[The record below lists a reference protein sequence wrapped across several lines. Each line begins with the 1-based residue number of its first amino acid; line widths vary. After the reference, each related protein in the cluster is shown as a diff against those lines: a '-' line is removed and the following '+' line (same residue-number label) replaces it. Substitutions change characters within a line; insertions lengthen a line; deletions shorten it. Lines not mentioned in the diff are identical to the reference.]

1 MHSSQVDGENSD
13 ELEFAAN
20 IVRQAG
26 NVALAYFQ
34 RGDAEVEFKS
44 DGTPVTTADLAAD
57 ALIQNALLTHFPH
70 DAILSEETPDD
81 STRLTNPR
89 CWIVDPIDGTRSF
102 ADGNHNWAVLLALTQ
117 NGRPVLG
124 VAYWPAKN
132 ILYAGTSNSVVWREQ
147 DSTRIAW
154 TPQPGAR
161 SPFRVAATLSGQK
174 LLDKVLSANSEVE
187 IIPVSTGLV
196 GAPPL
201 FEQGVH
207 AFLANPPHGPSEW
220 DVAALE
226 PIILAAGGQVSDV
239 WGNERIY
246 NQPDPTITGGYVAA
260 VDTHAHVELLRIIQL
275 ACQ

>member
-1 MHSSQVDGENSD
+1 MHSSQVDGENSG
-13 ELEFAAN
+13 EFEFAVN

-26 NVALAYFQ
+26 DVALAYFR

-57 ALIQNALLTHFPH
+57 ALIRNALLTHFPH
-70 DAILSEETPDD
+70 DSVLSEEAPDD

-102 ADGNHNWAVLLALTQ
+102 TDGNQNWAVLLALAQ

-132 ILYAGTSNSVVWREQ
+132 ILYAGASNAGVWREQ
-147 DSTRIAW
+147 GSNRTAW
-154 TPQPGAR
+154 KPRPGAR
-161 SPFRVAATLSGQK
+161 SPFRVAATLSGQQ
-174 LLDKVLSANSEVE
+174 LLDKVASANPEVE
-187 IIPVSTGLV
+187 IIPVSTGLA

-207 AFLANPPHGPSEW
+207 AFLANPSHGPSEW
-220 DVAALE
+220 DIAALE
-226 PIILAAGGQVSDV
+226 PIILAAGGQVSDL

-260 VDTHAHVELLRIIQL
+260 VDEHAHVELLRIVKL